1 MCSRLSRDIG
11 LNQIFPHALEN
22 PHFVA
27 IRNFQHVKIEKK
39 SRIDTDTGEVYSPVQ
54 TLSSGKSNKSDK
66 YFEQNLAFLKLLLK
80 YEELKDITP
89 SYALHLVLS
98 LSRGGG
104 GGGGGVG

>member
-39 SRIDTDTGEVYSPVQ
+39 SRIDTDTGEVYSTDTGEVYSPVQ
-54 TLSSGKSNKSDK
+54 TLSSGKSDKSDK
-66 YFEQNLAFLKLLLK
+66 YFEQNLAFLKLLLN
-80 YEELKDITP
+80 
-89 SYALHLVLS
+89 
-98 LSRGGG
+98 
-104 GGGGGVG
+104 